1 MGAPVLS
8 SDSPRVTTETIAP
21 LFPSWL
27 SKANLTQFCS
37 SMYTMSAPASNCDL
51 KSTETLALNQKSFG
65 AGNNRTGVAATAGSP
80 VGAAYQSV
88 FAVDWMVST
97 PFFTFQSTGGLRQ
110 WEFGGNP
117 ERAGAVILCA
127 KAGRKN
133 VARRRKPRM
142 FRMNASIHRAQL
154 PLGGTT

>member
-21 LFPSWL
+21 VFPSWL

-37 SMYTMSAPASNCDL
+37 SMYTMSAPASKSDL

-65 AGNNRTGVAATAGSP
+65 AGNNRTGVAATARSP

-88 FAVDWMVST
+88 FAADWMVNT
-97 PFFTFQSTGGLRQ
+97 PSFCFQSTGGLRQ
-110 WEFGGNP
+110 WELVGNP
-117 ERAGAVILCA
+117 ERTGSPLVFCA
-127 KAGRKN
+127 MAGRKD
-133 VARRRKPRM
+133 VTRRRKPKI
-142 FRMNASIHRAQL
+142 FRMNASFQRA
-154 PLGGTT
+154 